1 MLGFVVAILILLGL
15 VAAIGVAISFVLRVR
30 SGETV
35 SFPLRLLFRAYLY
48 LISIVSIVILMVGLS
63 GLVQAGLGTALG
75 KEFSYSPSF
84 KSSAVLRPVS
94 PEERPLSPGEGL
106 VEPALDEKLTGRE
119 EGLDRA
125 LKEGILNGLS
135 FTLVGGVVL
144 GLHLWGRRRLESE
157 EERSSM
163 LNRSYLILLLVIF
176 SIAALI
182 ALPSAVFDT
191 LQYYILDSG
200 DEFRQGRPGSRLAAA
215 IVTVPA
221 WAYFLN
227 ATLGILRR
235 QERQDAGTQE
245 A

>member
-1 MLGFVVAILILLGL
+1 MEDALGFVVAILILLGL
-15 VAAIGVAISFVLRVR
+15 VAAIGVAINFVVRVR
-30 SGETV
+30 SGEAV

-63 GLVQAGLGTALG
+63 GLVQAGLGATLG
-75 KEFSYSPSF
+75 EEFSYSPVF
-84 KSSAVLRPVS
+84 KSSALLRPVS
-94 PEERPLSPGEGL
+94 PEERPLT
-106 VEPALDEKLTGRE
+106 PAPDLKETGRE

-125 LKEGILNGLS
+125 LKEGVLNGLS
-135 FTLVGGVVL
+135 FTLVGGAVL

-157 EERSSM
+157 EERSGM
-163 LNRSYLILLLVIF
+163 LNRSYLILLLVMF
-176 SIAALI
+176 SVAALV

-191 LQYYILDSG
+191 LEYYILDSG

-221 WAYFLN
+221 WVYFLN
-227 ATLGILRR
+227 ATLRILRR
-235 QERQDAGTQE
+235 QEKQDAGTQK

>member
-1 MLGFVVAILILLGL
+1 MGFVVAILILLGL
-15 VAAIGVAISFVLRVR
+15 VTAIGVTINLVLRAR
-30 SGETV
+30 SGEAV
-35 SFPLRLLFRAYLY
+35 SFPLRLLFRSYLY
-48 LISIVSIVILMVGLS
+48 LISIVSIVILVIGLS
-63 GLVQAGLGTALG
+63 ALVQAGLGATLG
-75 KEFSYSPSF
+75 KEFSYRPSF
-84 KSSAVLRPVS
+84 TAVEPRPAT
-94 PEERPLSPGEGL
+94 PEEKPE
-106 VEPALDEKLTGRE
+106 EPALDLKVTGRE

-135 FTLVGGVVL
+135 FAIVGGAVL

-157 EERSSM
+157 EERSGM
-163 LNRSYLILLLVIF
+163 LNRGYLILLLVIF
-176 SIAALI
+176 SVAALV

-200 DEFRQGRPGSRLAAA
+200 DEFRQGRPGSRLATA

-235 QERQDAGTQE
+235 QEGQDAGAQKE
-245 A
+245 

>member
-15 VAAIGVAISFVLRVR
+15 VAAIGVAINFVLRVR

-48 LISIVSIVILMVGLS
+48 LISIVSIIILMVGLS
-63 GLVQAGLGTALG
+63 GLVQAGLGATLG
-75 KEFSYSPSF
+75 KEFSYSPAF
-84 KSSAVLRPVS
+84 KVAAPRPVT
-94 PEERPLSPGEGL
+94 PEERPLT
-106 VEPALDEKLTGRE
+106 PAPDPEETGRE

-157 EERSSM
+157 EEHSSM

-176 SIAALI
+176 SVAALI

-191 LQYYILDSG
+191 LQYYILDSV
-200 DEFRQGRPGSRLAAA
+200 DEFRQGRPGSRLATA

-235 QERQDAGTQE
+235 QEAEAPGTQE
-245 A
+245 G